1 MRKSNLPTAPVSDGS
16 GEGLVTSNSSPVS
29 DSSGE
34 GLVPSS
40 STPASDSS
48 GEGLVTSTSS
58 FTESLVVTVL
68 LSRTEILNKSN

>member
-1 MRKSNLPTAPVSDGS
+1 MRKSNLPTSPASDGS
-16 GEGLVTSNSSPVS
+16 GEGLVTSTSSPAS

-40 STPASDSS
+40 STPASDGS
-48 GEGLVTSTSS
+48 GEGLVPSSSS

-68 LSRTEILNKSN
+68 LSRTEMNY

>member
-1 MRKSNLPTAPVSDGS
+1 MRKSNLPT
-16 GEGLVTSNSSPVS
+16 SPAS

-34 GLVPSS
+34 GFVTST
-40 STPASDSS
+40 STPASDGS

-68 LSRTEILNKSN
+68 LSRTEMK